1 MKYTKI
7 PTNTFKELTINA
19 GVLLSSF
26 DTSTATVDDSAI
38 IGATTG
44 GLSVT
49 ATPSFT
55 DFGEDIDNCPKNMKE
70 LKKLESWE
78 IKVSGTFVSFN
89 QDTAEFMAGNKGTA
103 TGGVTKIALSNE
115 VVQDM
120 FQDIWVVGDYS
131 EYNGDKNG
139 GYVAVHLSN
148 VMSTGGF
155 SWQTTDKGKGNFAFE
170 GTAHYS
176 QDAQE
181 TVPMEIYIKAGTVET
196 QADNSEEKAVA
207 DETTVGD

>member
-7 PTNTFKELTINA
+7 PTDTFKTLTLNA
-19 GVLLSSF
+19 GVMLSTF
-26 DTSTATVDDSAI
+26 NVTTPTVKDTDIV
-38 IGATTG
+38 GATTG

-78 IKVSGTFVSFN
+78 IKVSGTFVSLN
-89 QDTAEFMAGNKGTA
+89 QNNAEFMIGNKGT
-103 TGGVTKIALSNE
+103 TESGVVKITPSND
-115 VVQDM
+115 VVSDM
-120 FQDIWVVGDYS
+120 FKDIWVVGDYS
-131 EYNGDKNG
+131 EFNGDENG
-139 GYVAVHLSN
+139 GFVAVHLMD
-148 VMSTGGF
+148 VLSTGGF

-176 QDAQE
+176 KDAQD
-181 TVPMEIYIKAGTVET
+181 TVPLELYIKAGT
-196 QADNSEEKAVA
+196 AEE
-207 DETTVGD
+207 